1 MHCFSAQMWNPPTC
15 WLTHG
20 VRWNCVTLESARRY
34 VLICIL
40 WLFVCMFVSLLE
52 CVCSHKC
59 FLCCVYLCMV
69 LAQSDQISHCPISL
83 HVSSSSHSSRDFLPL
98 LPNPQIPL
106 RLLLTSHFSLFLIT
120 TLSRYSVL
128 VSDGVCVCAWPETIA
143 QTEKVSISFPSSYT
157 LRSPTME
164 TNHYKQ
170 PSFN

>member
-34 VLICIL
+34 ALICIL
-40 WLFVCMFVSLLE
+40 WLFVCMFVCQLE
-52 CVCSHKC
+52 CVYSHKC
-59 FLCCVYLCMV
+59 FLYCVYLCMV
-69 LAQSDQISHCPISL
+69 WAQSDQISHCPISL
-83 HVSSSSHSSRDFLPL
+83 HVSSLSHSSRDFLPL

-128 VSDGVCVCAWPETIA
+128 VSDGVCARVAGDNSSDWESQHQFPLLLYTQESNNGA
-143 QTEKVSISFPSSYT
+143 QSLQTAF
-157 LRSPTME
+157 
-164 TNHYKQ
+164 
-170 PSFN
+170 F